1 LAAGRAASESK
12 TMSEIKYGEILGPN
26 ELVRQE
32 RRVRSGFWRT
42 VRRAARAV
50 PFIDEVIAAYYCAFD
65 RKTPTRVRVILIGA
79 LAYFVLP
86 FDSIPDIVAGLGFT
100 DDVTVLLAA
109 LSAVRGHIGPEH
121 RAAARRALDEA

>member
-1 LAAGRAASESK
+1 
-12 TMSEIKYGEILGPN
+12 MSEIKYGEILGPN
-26 ELVRQE
+26 ELVRKE

-42 VRRAARAV
+42 VRRGVRAI

-65 RKTPTRVRVILIGA
+65 PKTPTRVRVILIGA

-86 FDSIPDIVAGLGFT
+86 LDTIPDVIAGLGFT

-109 LSAVRGHIGPEH
+109 LSVVRGHITAEH
-121 RAAARRALDEA
+121 REAARQALDEVPS